1 MFNIVLFFS
10 LSYNP
15 YMKLLKTE
23 SPYLDKPQWR
33 KLFLAT
39 SILVLILYAVAMI
52 LSLCGSKY
60 FVLDYQN
67 EQMNRIQDFLEKY
80 NLSNVVN
87 SLFLTF
93 EFAIVLAF
101 TLNRLPKWYY
111 LLAFFALPL
120 IPHYIFGRMPD
131 IYYNLMPFAF
141 YLIIPVIQQLIDNK
155 KSLYKEHFSF
165 KTYFKCLLRLA
176 IATALTL
183 LLQAMIL
190 VIKSG
195 SFNGQNNIQSLSSAF
210 IYAIEY
216 DIALAVILFT
226 IRLFIYRE
234 KGDSKIWVT
243 IHNHGGSSRTSK
255 KQSLKSNARN
265 LTKTQRNK
273 IRLLL
278 LKVYLIQIGAF
289 LLVMVLPFL
298 LGKVFEFLVM
308 YTAFCVARYILG
320 FDYSL
325 HYKKEVTCV
334 TVGVVVFGIL
344 SLAVPFFYV
353 VLIMA
358 ILMGVGLAII
368 LHLSYKYKGFYLFA
382 KVAKPDKF
390 ALLYAFFDGDL
401 NDTHVKRMCRHKGLD
416 DQKTRMVSDF
426 VRGEKISY
434 LAFKYNYSQR
444 MFVYKLDE
452 AIDELTR

>member
-39 SILVLILYAVAMI
+39 SVMIVCLYLVAMAF
-52 LSLCGSKY
+52 SLCGSKY
-60 FVLDYQN
+60 FILDYQN
-67 EQMNRIQDFLEKY
+67 GQMDRIE
-80 NLSNVVN
+80 S
-87 SLFLTF
+87 FLTEYRLIEAF
-93 EFAIVLAF
+93 KHLFAVLEYSIILAF
-101 TLNRLPKWYY
+101 VIDAKPKWYY
-111 LLAFFALPL
+111 ILPFYAVPVIL
-120 IPHYIFGRMPD
+120 YYSFNGLPD
-131 IYYNLMPFAF
+131 FVQSMIPFAF
-141 YLIIPVIQQLIDNK
+141 YLSIPAIEQTISNR
-155 KSLYKEHFSF
+155 KSPYKERFQL
-165 KTYFKCLLRLA
+165 KKYLKCLLRLA
-176 IATALTL
+176 IAVALTL
-183 LLQAMIL
+183 LLQMVIL

-195 SFNGQNNIQSLSSAF
+195 SFDGKYVSMNMSGDF
-210 IYAIEY
+210 VYAIEY
-216 DIALAVILFT
+216 DIALATILFT
-226 IRLFIYRE
+226 IGLFLNRE
-234 KGDSKIWVT
+234 KGDSELCT
-243 IHNHGGSSRTSK
+243 HHGGSSQTSK
-255 KQSLKSNARN
+255 RQSLKSNARN

-353 VLIMA
+353 VLVMA

-401 NDTHVKRMCRHKGLD
+401 NDMHVKRMCRHKGLD
-416 DQKTRMVSDF
+416 DQKTRMVRDF

-452 AIDELTR
+452 AIDELTN

>member
-1 MFNIVLFFS
+1 
-10 LSYNP
+10 
-15 YMKLLKTE
+15 MKLLKTE

-39 SILVLILYAVAMI
+39 SVMVICLYLVAMAF
-52 LSLCGSKY
+52 SLCGSKY
-60 FVLDYQN
+60 FILDYQN
-67 EQMNRIQDFLEKY
+67 EQMDRIE
-80 NLSNVVN
+80 S
-87 SLFLTF
+87 FLTEYRLIDVLRSMF
-93 EFAIVLAF
+93 STLEFSIVLAF
-101 TLNRLPKWYY
+101 TLNKMPKWYY
-111 LLAFFALPL
+111 PLCFLVLPL
-120 IPHYIFGRMPD
+120 VPHYLIGQMPD
-131 IYYNLMPFAF
+131 FVYSIIPFAF
-141 YLIIPVIQQLIDNK
+141 YLAIPAIDQLACNHE
-155 KSLYKEHFSF
+155 SEHKWGFSV
-165 KTYFKCLLRLA
+165 KDYLKCLLRLA

-190 VIKSG
+190 VIKAG
-195 SFNGQNNIQSLSSAF
+195 FFDGKNHIMNISATF
-210 IYAIEY
+210 VYAVEY
-216 DIALAVILFT
+216 DIALATILFT
-226 IRLFIYRE
+226 IGLFLNRE
-234 KGDSKIWVT
+234 KGDSKKWT
-243 IHNHGGSSRTSK
+243 DTQPHGGSSQTSK
-255 KQSLKSNARN
+255 RQSLKSNAGN

-273 IRLLL
+273 IRLLF

-320 FDYSL
+320 FNYSL

-334 TVGVVVFGIL
+334 TVGVIVFGIL

-353 VLIMA
+353 VLVMA

-401 NDTHVKRMCRHKGLD
+401 NDTHVKRMCKHKGLD
-416 DQKTRMVSDF
+416 DQKTRMVRDF
-426 VRGEKISY
+426 VKGEKISY

-444 MFVYKLDE
+444 MLIYKLDE
-452 AIDELTR
+452 AIEELTR